1 MTLRKTVS
9 LGTTA
14 VDIMK
19 VEQLLTTKLSKELRI
34 NLNKN
39 SANDLLS

>member
-1 MTLRKTVS
+1 VS

-19 VEQLLTTKLSKELRI
+19 VEQLLTTKLNKELRI
-34 NLNKN
+34 NMNN
-39 SANDLLS
+39 DSASDLLSCE